1 MPVPTMRRPRLGLGR
16 RALLGAG
23 LALPPLAVPRLGRAQ
38 PRFPERPVTLICPFP
53 PGGTT
58 DVTMR
63 VLAEQA
69 ARRLGQNVLVDN
81 RPGAANTLGAA
92 TVARARPDGYLLT
105 QLPSSAI
112 RVQLLQGLP
121 YDPLRDFT
129 PVLGVTGYSYVCIA
143 KKGRFPGGWR
153 QVVEEARRNPG
164 RLSCGNT
171 GANGTPHVTIAEL
184 CGKEGIQIEPVAFR
198 GDGDSSQALLGG
210 HIDLTAGGS
219 GLGALVDGGQAEF
232 LHVWTAERL
241 TRWPQAPTLREL
253 GYDMVVTTPYGL
265 VAPAGLDPAVLRT
278 LHDAFAEAVRDPAH
292 LAVLE
297 KYDMPVEY
305 RDSAAYAAFLRETV
319 ARETALIQ
327 RLGLKAG

>member
-1 MPVPTMRRPRLGLGR
+1 MPQDLTRRT
-16 RALLGAG
+16 LLGTG
-23 LALPPLAVPRLGRAQ
+23 LALPALAALPARAQ

-63 VLAEQA
+63 VLAEA
-69 ARRLGQNVLVDN
+69 AGRRLGQNVVVDN

-92 TVARARPDGYLLT
+92 TVARARPDGYLLS
-105 QLPSSAI
+105 QLPASAI
-112 RVQLLQGLP
+112 RVQLLQRLP
-121 YDPLRDFT
+121 YDTLRDFT
-129 PVLGVTGYSYVCIA
+129 PVLGVTGYTYVCIA

-153 QVVEEARRNPG
+153 QVVAEARANPG
-164 RLSCGNT
+164 KLSCGNT

-184 CGKEGIQIEPVAFR
+184 CAKEGVQIEPVAFR

-232 LHVWTAERL
+232 LHVWTARRL
-241 TRWPQAPTLREL
+241 TRWPQAPTLMDL
-253 GYDMVVTTPYGL
+253 GYGMAVTTPYGL
-265 VAPAGLDPAVLRT
+265 VAPAGLDPAVLHT
-278 LHDAFAEAVRDPAH
+278 LHDAFAAAVQDPAH

-305 RDSAAYAAFLRETV
+305 KDSAAYAAFLRETV
-319 ARETALIQ
+319 AREQALIE
-327 RLGLKAG
+327 RLGLRAG

>member
-1 MPVPTMRRPRLGLGR
+1 MPHAPSR

-23 LALPPLAVPRLGRAQ
+23 LALPSLRSLAQAQ
-38 PRFPERPVTLICPFP
+38 PRFPERPISLICPFP

-63 VLAEQA
+63 VLAEA
-69 ARRLGQNVLVDN
+69 AAKRLGQNVIIEN

-105 QLPSSAI
+105 QLPTSAI
-112 RVQLLQGLP
+112 RVQLLQHLP
-121 YDPLRDFT
+121 YDTLRDFT
-129 PVLGVTGYSYVCIA
+129 PVLGVTGYTYVCIA

-153 QVVEEARRNPG
+153 QVLEEARRSPG
-164 RLSCGNT
+164 KLTCGNT
-171 GANGTPHVTIAEL
+171 GANGTPHVTMAEL
-184 CGKEGIQIEPVAFR
+184 FAKEGVQVEPVAFR
-198 GDGDSSQALLGG
+198 GDADATQALLGG

-219 GLGALVDGGQAEF
+219 GLGNLVDGGEAEF

-241 TRWPQAPTLREL
+241 KRWPQAPTLKEL

-265 VAPAGLDPAVLRT
+265 VGPAGMDPMVTRT
-278 LHDAFAEAVRDPAH
+278 LHDAFAAAVRDPAH

-305 RDSAAYAAFLRETV
+305 RDSASYAEFLKETV
-319 ARETALIQ
+319 AREQALIT
-327 RLGLKAG
+327 RLGLQAG

>member
-1 MPVPTMRRPRLGLGR
+1 MPHTLPR

-23 LALPPLAVPRLGRAQ
+23 LALPGLALSGPALAQ
-38 PRFPERPVTLICPFP
+38 PRFPERPVSLICPFP

-63 VLAEQA
+63 ALGEAA
-69 ARRLGQNVLVDN
+69 ARRLGQNVVIEN
-81 RPGAANTLGAA
+81 KPGAANTLGAA

-112 RVQLLQGLP
+112 RVQLLQNLP
-121 YDPLRDFT
+121 YDTLRDFT
-129 PVLGVTGYSYVCIA
+129 PILGVTGYSYVCIA

-164 RLSCGNT
+164 KLSCGNT
-171 GANGTPHVTIAEL
+171 GANGTPHVTMAEL
-184 CGKEGIQIEPVAFR
+184 FAKEGVQVEPVAFR
-198 GDGDSSQALLGG
+198 GDADATQALLGG

-219 GLGALVDGGQAEF
+219 GLGNLVDGGEAEF

-241 TRWPQAPTLREL
+241 KRWPQAPTLKEL

-265 VAPAGLDPAVLRT
+265 VGPAGMDPAVVRI
-278 LHDAFAEAVRDPAH
+278 LHDAFAAAVQDPAH

-297 KYDMPVEY
+297 RYDMPVEY
-305 RDSAAYAAFLRETV
+305 RNSADYGAFLRETV
-319 ARETALIQ
+319 AKEAALIQ
-327 RLGLKAG
+327 RLGLRAGQ